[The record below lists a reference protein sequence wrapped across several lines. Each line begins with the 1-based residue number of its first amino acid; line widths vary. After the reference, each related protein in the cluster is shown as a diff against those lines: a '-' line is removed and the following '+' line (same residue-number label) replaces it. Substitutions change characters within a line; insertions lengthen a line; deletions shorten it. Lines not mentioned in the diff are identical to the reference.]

1 MTKDDIVGFASLVKI
16 SITDNDAEALLG
28 KMDSILGYID
38 QIKNVQVN
46 DITNDTNKTN
56 PELRDDIR
64 IDSNFTMAFM
74 ENAPLKENN
83 YIKVP
88 RVLNND

>member
-16 SITDNDAEALLG
+16 SITDNDAEVLLG

-56 PELRDDIR
+56 PELRDDVR
-64 IDSNFTMAFM
+64 IDSNFTMEFM
-74 ENAPLKENN
+74 ENVPLKENN
-83 YIKVP
+83 YVKVP